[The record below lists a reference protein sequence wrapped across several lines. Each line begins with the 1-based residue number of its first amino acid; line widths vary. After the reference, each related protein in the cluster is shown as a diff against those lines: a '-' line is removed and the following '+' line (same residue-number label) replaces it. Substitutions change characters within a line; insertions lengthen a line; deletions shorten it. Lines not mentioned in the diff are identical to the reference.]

1 MRLLRI
7 IALSAAVC
15 GALVI
20 APATASADSAT
31 HSYILAFGEANVGVA
46 PSGDTIHLSCEA
58 TEGICGTFAVNPK
71 SISASGEFEHF
82 LPDGTLFA
90 SGTWTATQLL
100 SFHAYGCGVVFG
112 DPIPSDLCGG
122 AVKFAATFSTPLGEL
137 PGTITVFCVVGDKV
151 PASIGGPFNEG
162 VTVDVPGIINFNHPV
177 HGDNIYIQTS

>member
-7 IALSAAVC
+7 IAVSAAVC

-20 APATASADSAT
+20 APATASADSAN

-71 SISASGEFEHF
+71 SIDASGEFEHF

-112 DPIPSDLCGG
+112 NPIPSDLCGG
-122 AVKFAATFSTPLGEL
+122 AVKFAATFKTPLGEL